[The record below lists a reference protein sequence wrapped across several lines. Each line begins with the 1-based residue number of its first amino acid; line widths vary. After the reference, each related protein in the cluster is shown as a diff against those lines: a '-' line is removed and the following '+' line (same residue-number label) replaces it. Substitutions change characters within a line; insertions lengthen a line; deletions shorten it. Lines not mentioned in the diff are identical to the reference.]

1 MVLTILE
8 GIKMANKDFD
18 KIVKLPVDERC
29 EGCDKVETTDAC
41 SFCKKYADPSFHWE
55 NDQVCSFASHVKR
68 EIKVNTKKLNP
79 LKASKRAAG
88 KKK

>member
-8 GIKMANKDFD
+8 GKKMANKDFE
-18 KIVKLPVDERC
+18 KITRLPVDERC
-29 EGCDKVETTDAC
+29 EGCDTEAG

-68 EIKVNTKKLNP
+68 EVKVTTKKLNP